1 MDEIKSESKQIQQD
15 YLEILNDILQKVME
29 KGQFQGADVN
39 KDISI
44 FVGKQ
49 LQYKG
54 NPHGEV
60 SINLVKSDLVEQL
73 QKAINSP
80 QELKGSV
87 RIMIGKDK
95 AFHVK
100 DGKVIADKLGLA
112 TKTAQN
118 LTTSQ
123 TKNVAKSPQK
133 SPVSIKDL
141 QSQVDTLQRQVEAQ
155 QKVIDNFSNQQQKSP
170 EEINSLLTEF
180 NNLKAAFDTQQRTIE
195 QLQKGLAAV
204 NNRNI
209 PHVQNQSLKDWIGK
223 LETNV
228 KKSAQGLY
236 EQVKSSLT
244 PKVEEIKTQIQSA
257 LTPKIDK
264 IKAQLESQIESLKTE
279 MQSQMEAMKNDL
291 KTQAD
296 VVKTGIS
303 EVKGLVQNEI
313 QQGVERHQ
321 GALGAVSSK
330 ISEEVNTVH
339 KQVTQAVG
347 DIHSALNHTVK
358 QNYEKVTNSVMEAKG
373 KAIAKSVDS
382 MLRLFGQT
390 NADGSMTY
398 ESKSFNFHKQGNNIS
413 ITAKDGRPVMVEGD
427 LTTAATES
435 DVESLNKVETVV
447 HNYLKPQAP
456 SHSQSSKLRR

>member
-358 QNYEKVTNSVMEAKG
+358 QNYEKLTS
-373 KAIAKSVDS
+373 S
-382 MLRLFGQT
+382 
-390 NADGSMTY
+390 
-398 ESKSFNFHKQGNNIS
+398 
-413 ITAKDGRPVMVEGD
+413 PV
-427 LTTAATES
+427 
-435 DVESLNKVETVV
+435 
-447 HNYLKPQAP
+447 
-456 SHSQSSKLRR
+456 

>member
-1 MDEIKSESKQIQQD
+1 
-15 YLEILNDILQKVME
+15 ME
-29 KGQFQGADVN
+29 KGQFQGADAN

-60 SINLVKSDLVEQL
+60 SVNLVNSDLVEQL

-100 DGKVIADKLGLA
+100 DGKVITDKLELA

-118 LTTSQ
+118 LTNSQ

-141 QSQVDTLQRQVEAQ
+141 QSQVDTLQRQVESQ
-155 QKVIDNFSNQQQKSP
+155 QKVIDNFNNQQQKSP
-170 EEINSLLTEF
+170 EEINALLTEF

-204 NNRNI
+204 NSRNN

-244 PKVEEIKTQIQSA
+244 PKIEEIKTQIQSA
-257 LTPKIDK
+257 LTPKMDK
-264 IKAQLESQIESLKTE
+264 IKAQLDSQIESLKTE

-303 EVKGLVQNEI
+303 EVKELVHNEI

-330 ISEEVNTVH
+330 ITEEVNTVH

-347 DIHSALNHTVK
+347 DINSALNHTVK

-398 ESKSFNFHKQGNNIS
+398 ESKSFRFHQQGSNLS

-435 DVESLNKVETVV
+435 DVESLNKVEAVV
-447 HNYLKPQAP
+447 HNYLKPKAP
-456 SHSQSSKLRR
+456 THSQSSKLRR